1 MLSLLTWD
9 EDEASR
15 LIKDA
20 FSYLCED
27 YLKAGKPDFDPA
39 AVYAAYER
47 VDKAYKAEDMSE
59 LRSAILAF
67 VAAQLTEF
75 LASSRS

>member
-1 MLSLLTWD
+1 MPSLTCV
-9 EDEASR
+9 R
-15 LIKDA
+15 I
-20 FSYLCED
+20 

-47 VDKAYKAEDMSE
+47 VDKAYKAEDMNE